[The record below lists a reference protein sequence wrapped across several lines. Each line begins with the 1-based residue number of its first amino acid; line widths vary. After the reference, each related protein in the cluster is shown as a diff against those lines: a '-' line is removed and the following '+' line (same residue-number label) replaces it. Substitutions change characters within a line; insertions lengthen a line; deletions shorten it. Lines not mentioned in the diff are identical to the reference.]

1 MRRKRRF
8 IEEFGD
14 GFAGEGGSRNLFY
27 DDAGTRGFP
36 EGNNNDMTRFEF

>member
-1 MRRKRRF
+1 MRGKRRF

-27 DDAGTRGFP
+27 DDAGARGLS
-36 EGNNNDMTRFEF
+36 ERNNNDMTRFEF